1 MGLNTQRIEE
11 DRKSTDPL
19 KYTSIEI
26 IQSEKQREKIIFEK
40 WTKPQ
45 IYETIWSDNLH
56 VIGEPRKEERM

>member
-45 IYETIWSDNLH
+45 IYETI
-56 VIGEPRKEERM
+56 